1 MNNKRISNSN
11 STPNSSSTPNH
22 SSENAQL
29 QWVLTAISELKESSL
44 TIQTKLDS
52 HIDDINKKIDRNHD
66 GISEKITEKHKI
78 IEDKLDLKNQ
88 ILELRIESN
97 HKVVCEKMTGIE
109 PNILNTINKEQKV
122 SNRWVIGLLITLIGI
137 SVGIGGL
144 LLRIFLIK

>member
-1 MNNKRISNSN
+1 MSKQSNPNQN
-11 STPNSSSTPNH
+11 STPAS

-29 QWVLTAISELKESSL
+29 QWVLSAISDLKESSL
-44 TIQTKLDS
+44 TIQAKLDS
-52 HIDDINKKIDRNHD
+52 HIDSINKKIDSNHA
-66 GISEKITEKHKI
+66 GVSEKITEKHKI

-88 ILELRIESN
+88 ILELKIESN
-97 HKVVCEKMTGIE
+97 HNVVCEKITGIE

-144 LLRIFLIK
+144 LIRVFLTK